1 MKMAIL
7 VGLTR
12 VDPEAYQG
20 WDGDCPGCDLDVM
33 NMHRAFHE
41 SGRSSAVLLNEFA
54 TVGKLE
60 NLFVAQYI
68 NLKRDDFLM
77 LFFSGH
83 GGQQPDRNNDE
94 ADGKDETLCM
104 YNGELVDDQIGDMLS
119 MIPEGVRVL
128 MITDSCNSG
137 TNFRARGRNIEKSS
151 PVSVGR
157 VITPRFKAKLIH
169 FGGCADG
176 RSSYGGDEGGVFT
189 NALMKVR
196 REWDAANAGELTNQI
211 WFANAGRLMP
221 RNQIPVYA
229 EYGDVGDF
237 RNMKILE

>member
-12 VDPEAYQG
+12 VDPEAYGG

-33 NMHRAFHE
+33 NMHRAFHTQG
-41 SGRSSAVLLNEFA
+41 SSSAVLLNEFA
-54 TVGKLE
+54 TIHKLDALFGAQRGKL
-60 NLFVAQYI
+60 VSG
-68 NLKRDDFLM
+68 DFLF

-83 GGQQPDRNNDE
+83 GGQQPDMNKDE

-104 YNGELVDDQIGDMLS
+104 YDGELVDDLIAQMLS
-119 MIPEGVRVL
+119 SIPEGVRVL

-137 TNFRARGRNIEKSS
+137 TNFRGRGRSIEKSS
-151 PVSVGR
+151 AVSVR
-157 VITPRFKAKLIH
+157 RAITPRFKAKLIH

-176 RSSYGGDEGGVFT
+176 RSSYGGDQGGVFT

-196 REWDAANAGELTNQI
+196 REWTDADGVLTNAR
-211 WFANAGRLMP
+211 WFNKTLLLMP
-221 RNQIPVYA
+221 RNQVPVYD
-229 EYGDVGDF
+229 EFGEVDDF
-237 RNMKILE
+237 REMEILK